1 MGCDNITPWFVR
13 LSAPFIAQ
21 PLASLYALSLSHSH
35 VPLQWKCAII
45 TPVSKVPS
53 PTRPVDYRPIS
64 VLPLFSTVLEKLVIR
79 RYLYPTFLQP
89 PHPTSSMTSLPFGHL
104 GPPLLPLLPFSTE
117 SLPSLL
123 LSPMC
128 TLLHWISPRP
138 SMSPATRRFWRSL
151 VPFPSLIISS
161 TGCPLSST
169 PGPTSPSFSL
179 PHPPLSLLT
188 PASSKVRLSAL
199 RSFLLVQLTCS
210 RLWPAMITSSTL
222 TTSS

>member
-1 MGCDNITPWFVR
+1 MHCHSPTPMCPCSG
-13 LSAPFIAQ
+13 SAP
-21 PLASLYALSLSHSH
+21 SLPRSVRCPPPPPPFVTPPSLFFRFSLLSLRSS
-35 VPLQWKCAII
+35 LSTAIYI
-45 TPVSKVPS
+45 LPFSS
-53 PTRPVDYRPIS
+53 PP
-64 VLPLFSTVLEKLVIR
+64 
-79 RYLYPTFLQP
+79 YPTP
-89 PHPTSSMTSLPFGHL
+89 SMTSLPFGHP
-104 GPPLLPLLPFSTE
+104 GPPRLPLLPFSTV

-128 TLLHWISPRP
+128 TLLHWTSPRP

-210 RLWPAMITSSTL
+210 RLWPAMITSSML